1 MIGRAKSH
9 ALGPRLAHDF
19 KHAQYESKAILK
31 MMLEKEWLCNMFEM
45 FS

>member
-9 ALGPRLAHDF
+9 ALGPGLAHDF